1 VQQVP
6 VVSEIPEAETQ
17 TLEADAEVSAH
28 SDEAS
33 KSKDTP
39 NEPHEPDVAAPPAPT
54 A

>member
-1 VQQVP
+1 M
-6 VVSEIPEAETQ
+6 VSEMPEAETQ
-17 TLEADAEVSAH
+17 TLEAEAEVSAH

>member
-1 VQQVP
+1 M
-6 VVSEIPEAETQ
+6 VSEIPEAETQ

-28 SDEAS
+28 SYEAS

-39 NEPHEPDVAAPPAPT
+39 NEPHEPYVAAPPAPT

>member
-1 VQQVP
+1 M
-6 VVSEIPEAETQ
+6 VSEIPEAETQ

-33 KSKDTP
+33 KLKDTP
-39 NEPHEPDVAAPPAPT
+39 NEPREPAVAASPAPT

>member
-1 VQQVP
+1 MQQVP
-6 VVSEIPEAETQ
+6 VVSEMPEAEAP
-17 TLEADAEVSAH
+17 TLEADVEVSANP
-28 SDEAS
+28 DEAS

>member
-1 VQQVP
+1 M
-6 VVSEIPEAETQ
+6 VSEIPEAETQ

-39 NEPHEPDVAAPPAPT
+39 NEPNEPDVAATPAPT

>member
-1 VQQVP
+1 M
-6 VVSEIPEAETQ
+6 VSEIPEAETQ

-39 NEPHEPDVAAPPAPT
+39 HEPDVAAPPAPT

>member
-1 VQQVP
+1 M
-6 VVSEIPEAETQ
+6 VSEIPEAETQ

-39 NEPHEPDVAAPPAPT
+39 NEPHEPCLLYTSDAADE
-54 A
+54 